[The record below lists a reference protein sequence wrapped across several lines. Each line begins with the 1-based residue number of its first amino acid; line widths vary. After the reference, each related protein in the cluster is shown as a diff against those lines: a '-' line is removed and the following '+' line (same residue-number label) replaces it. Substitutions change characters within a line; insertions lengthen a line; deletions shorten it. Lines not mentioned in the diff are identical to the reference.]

1 MAAGPEKPVAL
12 ITVFSAAA
20 QQRVLDTIAAGPR
33 PPIANWFVGTYG
45 INKAMAAKVAAI
57 PGCKFAPVFCIQ
69 PTTGRRA
76 RLSRRLSKQDAAIVG
91 DAEHAG
97 EIPGTSDGRVIPPRD
112 RRVWGVELGRRFR
125 DEMRAARAQGIQIQ
139 TWQFDE
145 VLGECRGAGGSNPH
159 REFIGGVLRGM
170 AEGRPRLRD
179 RPEKGFVW
187 LAFTALKDLSSRPV
201 AGDLQRFWEDLDAAA
216 LFLVG
221 EEYPQFTGSP
231 RTAAAQRSV
240 GHTSLLRST
249 GTIRRRLGQRYI
261 LGMTPGW
268 LPFAALGG
276 VVGVSPPAAVNTWRN
291 GFIDARIE
299 TGLPRGFAQFN
310 FVKDNLRATRL
321 EDAVR
326 SLHRACERSRP

>member
-1 MAAGPEKPVAL
+1 MAGPEKPVAV
-12 ITVFSAAA
+12 ITVYSAAA
-20 QQRVLDTIAAGPR
+20 QQRILDAIAAGPK

-45 INKAMAAKVAAI
+45 INKATAAKVAEV
-57 PGCKFAPVFCIQ
+57 PGCKYAPVFCIQ

-76 RLSRRLSKQDAAIVG
+76 RLSRRLSKQDAVVVG

-97 EIPGTSDGRVIPPRD
+97 EIPGTSSGKVIPTRD

-125 DEMRAARAQGIQIQ
+125 DEIRAARAQGIQIQ

-187 LAFTALKDLSSRPV
+187 LAFSALKDLSGRPI

-221 EEYPQFTGSP
+221 EEYPPFTGLP
-231 RTAAAQRSV
+231 TTAAAQRSV
-240 GHTSLLRST
+240 GHTSLVGST

-268 LPFAALGG
+268 LPFPALGG
-276 VVGVSPPAAVNTWRN
+276 VVGASSVANVNAWRN
-291 GFIDARIE
+291 GFIDARIA
-299 TGLPRGFAQFN
+299 TRRPRGFAQFN
-310 FVKDNLRATRL
+310 FVKENVRAAKL

-326 SLHRACERSRP
+326 LLHRACERSAQ